1 MIKRKMS
8 ESVFLFIMILF
19 KKKKT
24 SDLYIKNKYQ
34 RSRFSVRTSSCDPDT
49 GEEMP
54 IVLLTTKD

>member
-1 MIKRKMS
+1 MS